1 MYRDITLEIIEK
13 IQDFK
18 KVELNDERF
27 SQF

>member
-1 MYRDITLEIIEK
+1 MYRDITREIIEK

-27 SQF
+27 SKF

>member
-27 SQF
+27 SKF

>member
-1 MYRDITLEIIEK
+1 MYRDITVEIIEK

-27 SQF
+27 SKF

>member
-13 IQDFK
+13 IKDFK

-27 SQF
+27 SKF

>member
-1 MYRDITLEIIEK
+1 MYRDISLEIIEK

-27 SQF
+27 SKF

>member
-1 MYRDITLEIIEK
+1 MCRDITLEIIEK

-27 SQF
+27 SKF